1 MLHVTD
7 LSFRHGE
14 RVLFDRASAA
24 ISDGWK
30 VGLVGRNGAGKS
42 TLLKLIQGEFEADG
56 GDINMTGRMRIGSVP
71 QDPPGGNIAVIDAV
85 LAADVER
92 TSLLAEAE
100 TCHDGLRLAEIHMR
114 LDEIGAAAGPARAA
128 SILNGLGFDTAAQA
142 RPCGEFSGGWRM
154 RVALAGTLFSDPDLL
169 ILDEPSNHLDLEA
182 QLWLTEH
189 LKRFPHTLLMV
200 SHDRDLLNDV
210 CDHIVHI
217 DQQKLVT
224 YTGNYDTFERTRAE
238 RLENDAS
245 QRAKNEARRRH
256 MQAFVD
262 RFKAKASKARQ
273 AQSRLKMIEKL
284 GPLTSAPIE
293 EQINLSFP
301 SPEQLASPI
310 ETIDQVSVGYDKG
323 PLVLKKLDLRL
334 DMDDRIALL
343 GQNGNGKSTFI
354 RLLSDKLAPREGK
367 VKRSARLRIGYFSQD
382 QEESLDYQATPFQ
395 HMASALGA
403 GAGETKVRAQLGR
416 FGFSR
421 DRADLKVG
429 VLSGGE
435 KTRLL
440 LSLATRNAPHLL
452 LLDEPTNHLDMDARE
467 SLVEAINDY
476 EGAVVLVS
484 HDTHLVKMVADQLWL
499 VANGAVTPF
508 DGDIEEYQAKLLR
521 ERNGRPAKEKKE
533 AKPKKEK
540 AAATPAPA
548 ATETPKRGHLKRSI
562 EKAEKAL
569 AELNKRRGEIEAK
582 LADPATYSGPPN
594 VAAELQK
601 EKMRLERE
609 LAHAEHDWL
618 VAQEAFEAA

>member
-42 TLLKLIQGEFEADG
+42 TLLKLIQGELEADG
-56 GDINMTGRMRIGSVP
+56 GDINRMGRMRMGSVP
-71 QDPPGGNIAVIDAV
+71 QDPPGGDIIVLNAV

-92 TSLLAEAE
+92 SALLAEAE
-100 TCHDGLRLAEIHMR
+100 TCHDGLRLADIHMR
-114 LDEIGAAAGPARAA
+114 LDEIGSAAAPARAA
-128 SILNGLGFDTAAQA
+128 AILNGLGFDTAAQA

-189 LKRFPHTLLMV
+189 LKRYRHTVLMV

-217 DQQKLVT
+217 DQQKLVS

-238 RLENDAS
+238 RLENDAA
-245 QRAKNEARRRH
+245 QRAKNEARRKH

-262 RFKAKASKARQ
+262 RFRAKASKARQ

-284 GPLTSAPIE
+284 GPVAAVPIE
-293 EQINLSFP
+293 EEIKFNFP
-301 SPEQLASPI
+301 PPDKLASPI
-310 ETIDQVSVGYDKG
+310 ETIDQVSVGYG
-323 PLVLKKLDLRL
+323 EAPPVLRKLDLRL

-354 RLLSDKLAPREGK
+354 RLLSDRLKPREGT
-367 VKRSARLRIGYFSQD
+367 VKRSPKLRFGYFSQD
-382 QEESLDYQATPFQ
+382 QEEELDYEDTPFG
-395 HMASALGA
+395 HMTRALGP
-403 GAGETKVRAQLGR
+403 GTPEHKVRAQLGR

-421 DRADLKVG
+421 ERADLKV
-429 VLSGGE
+429 VLMSGGE

-440 LSLATRNAPHLL
+440 LALATRNAPHLL

-467 SLVEAINDY
+467 SLIEAINDFD
-476 EGAVVLVS
+476 GAVVLVS

-499 VANGAVTPF
+499 VAGGNVSPF
-508 DGDIEEYQAKLLR
+508 EGDIDDYQTRLLR
-521 ERNGRPAKEKKE
+521 ERNSRPAKEP
-533 AKPKKEK
+533 KPKKEASK
-540 AAATPAPA
+540 PKPAPVAAAPDK
-548 ATETPKRGHLKRSI
+548 PKRGHLKRAL
-562 EKAEKAL
+562 EKAEKAMADL
-569 AELNKRRGEIEAK
+569 TRQRGELEAK
-582 LADPATYSGPPN
+582 LADPATYTGPPD
-594 VAAELQK
+594 AITALQK
-601 EKMRLERE
+601 EKLRLERE

-618 VAQEAFEAA
+618 VAQEALEAA